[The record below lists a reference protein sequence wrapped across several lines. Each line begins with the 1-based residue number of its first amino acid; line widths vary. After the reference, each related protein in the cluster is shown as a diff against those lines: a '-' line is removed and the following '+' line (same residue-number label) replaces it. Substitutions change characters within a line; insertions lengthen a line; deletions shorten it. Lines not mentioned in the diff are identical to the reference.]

1 MIGDVD
7 YRVGVEEL
15 SVEIGNGNGGN
26 SWNGFEP
33 DMKQGEGTTR
43 ERRERI
49 WGHWVGGQPCF
60 RQATNLLPNPVTVRE
75 VSLLP

>member
-1 MIGDVD
+1 M
-7 YRVGVEEL
+7 GVEEL
-15 SVEIGNGNGGN
+15 SVEIGNGNGES

-33 DMKQGEGTTR
+33 EVKQGEGTTR

-60 RQATNLLPNPVTVRE
+60 RQATNLLPNPVTAVRE